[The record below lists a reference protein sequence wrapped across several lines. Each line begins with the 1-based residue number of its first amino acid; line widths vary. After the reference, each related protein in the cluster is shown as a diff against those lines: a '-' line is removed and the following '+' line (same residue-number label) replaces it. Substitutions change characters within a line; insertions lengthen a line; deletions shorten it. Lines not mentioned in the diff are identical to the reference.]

1 MTELEREVYEA
12 IRDVRMAERKARR
25 RIRRNYWIGLILI
38 WAGGF
43 ALEYWMVR
51 LVLYLYS

>member
-1 MTELEREVYEA
+1 MTELERDVYES

-38 WAGGF
+38 WAGFF
-43 ALEYWMVR
+43 ALQYWMIRFVI
-51 LVLYLYS
+51 YLYS

>member
-12 IRDVRMAERKARR
+12 IRDVRMAERKELR

-38 WAGGF
+38 WAGFF
-43 ALEYWMVR
+43 ALQYWMIRFVI
-51 LVLYLYS
+51 YLYS